1 MPEQTAPEFERKK
14 WLAEHELRKADHGAS
29 KMKKFIMAAALIAAP
44 ASVVNARDNE
54 PSREAVEEF
63 AHQLAQDF
71 KKQGMSLAA
80 TPPTPKGVGAVHR
93 AVRGRV
99 DLGRR
104 FRRLCE
110 PFSALLC
117 EPSVV
122 FRAVFVCHTHL
133 CCNRPPSAGP
143 RQRPRLFNL
152 AIFLHF
158 CGLRLD
164 ESSLASGP

>member
-29 KMKKFIMAAALIAAP
+29 KMKKFIVAAALIAAP

-80 TPPTPKGVGAVHR
+80 TPPPRPLKGLGLFTAPFGVGLILAV
-93 AVRGRV
+93 G
-99 DLGRR
+99 
-104 FRRLCE
+104 
-110 PFSALLC
+110 SAD
-117 EPSVV
+117 SVSHS
-122 FRAVFVCHTHL
+122 R
-133 CCNRPPSAGP
+133 
-143 RQRPRLFNL
+143 
-152 AIFLHF
+152 HF
-158 CGLRLD
+158 C
-164 ESSLASGP
+164 ASRR